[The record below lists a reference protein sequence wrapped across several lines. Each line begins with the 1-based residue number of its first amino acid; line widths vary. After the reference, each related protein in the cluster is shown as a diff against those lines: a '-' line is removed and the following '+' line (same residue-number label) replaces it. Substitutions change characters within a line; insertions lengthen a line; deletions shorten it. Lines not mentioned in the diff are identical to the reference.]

1 MRKEK
6 CHSVTHYWC
15 CLTSFPRP
23 VDTWVSIILRRRV
36 WVLLAL
42 IVNTILTNT
51 IVNTTSGGFLP
62 AFLAPRKAL
71 WQQTSSLP
79 PALWSVYKPRVFAFV
94 AFALFCK
101 LTCLFIHL
109 FVCLYV
115 CFFVSL
121 FVCLFLCLFV
131 CLLAFFFF
139 FFYLFVCLNFC
150 NTWNINH
157 ILCAATTF
165 ESTFIES
172 SISLIF

>member
-42 IVNTILTNT
+42 IVNTMLTNT
-51 IVNTTSGGFLP
+51 IVNTTSGGFWP
-62 AFLAPRKAL
+62 AFLALRKAL

-79 PALWSVYKPRVFAFV
+79 PALWSVYKPWVFAFV
-94 AFALFCK
+94 AFALFCR

-115 CFFVSL
+115 CFFVCV
-121 FVCLFLCLFV
+121 FVSLFV

-139 FFYLFVCLNFC
+139 FFLLVCL
-150 NTWNINH
+150 
-157 ILCAATTF
+157 F
-165 ESTFIES
+165 EF
-172 SISLIF
+172 L